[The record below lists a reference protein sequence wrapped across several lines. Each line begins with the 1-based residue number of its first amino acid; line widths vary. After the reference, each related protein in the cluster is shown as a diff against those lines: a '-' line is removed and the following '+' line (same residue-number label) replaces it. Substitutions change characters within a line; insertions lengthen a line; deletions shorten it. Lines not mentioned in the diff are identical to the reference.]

1 MVQKLS
7 IDPNIIDNKILNNS
21 LSKIN
26 MSFQNLIEVKK
37 MENPTIFLNNLIKD
51 KLIKN
56 ISNLKILLNDK
67 ISEGEDYKK
76 LFNICYKVEIHLNGL
91 LNSPEKIY
99 KINKNEFTN
108 IEFKK
113 YILKLY
119 NKFGDSFLDFILV
132 NSKIHSG
139 FKEIDQSLSNYLEN
153 KSETKREYNLKKNIN
168 NFNDFQKKILNKLG
182 INGSEQ
188 NERIF
193 FINPGIL
200 NKIELNNKNYFDLV
214 TTIKCICCYFYKKI
228 NDYKYR
234 PKIMII
240 TDNANYVGKN
250 THHLRKKI
258 LKDFEDLEKYVST
271 DFIILNRWEKK
282 SQSEQRFIFSSNE
295 VGYALNIDLDFLAQG
310 KFGTKNNDFKILKD
324 NFNQFKVVKHGII
337 KEITNHNYIRFLLEN
352 IINKANNNENSLK
365 NPAFREIFEKLN
377 IG

>member
-26 MSFQNLIEVKK
+26 TSFQNLIEVKK
-37 MENPTIFLNNLIKD
+37 MENPAIFLNNLIKD

-76 LFNICYKVEIHLNGL
+76 LFNICYKVEIHLTEL

-132 NSKIHSG
+132 NSKINSG
-139 FKEIDQSLSNYLEN
+139 FKEIDEYLSIYLEN
-153 KSETKREYNLKKNIN
+153 KSETKREYNLKNIN

-182 INGSEQ
+182 IDGSVQ
-188 NERIF
+188 NERLF
-193 FINPGIL
+193 LINPGIL

-214 TTIKCICCYFYKKI
+214 TTIKSICCYFYKEI

-234 PKIMII
+234 PKIIII

-250 THHLRKKI
+250 TDHLRKKI
-258 LKDFEDLEKYVST
+258 LKNFEDLEQYISIN
-271 DFIILNRWEKK
+271 FIILNRWEKK
-282 SQSEQRFIFSSNE
+282 SQPEQRFIFSSNE
-295 VGYALNIDLDFLAQG
+295 VGYALNIDLDFLAEG

-337 KEITNHNYIRFLLEN
+337 KEIISPNYIRFLLEN
-352 IINKANNNENSLK
+352 IINKANNNEDSLK

-377 IG
+377 IR